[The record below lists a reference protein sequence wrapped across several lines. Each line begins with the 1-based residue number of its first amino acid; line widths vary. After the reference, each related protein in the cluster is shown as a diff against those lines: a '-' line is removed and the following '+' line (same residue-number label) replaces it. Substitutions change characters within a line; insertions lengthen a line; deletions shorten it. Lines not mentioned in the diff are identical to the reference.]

1 MEKINLAHDELMQL
15 MAHHEA
21 SKALVELVNMS
32 TSNMD
37 RRTLEVCLDETLPL
51 IKLSK
56 LAEWEMLDKLKRKY
70 GVSELHYCA
79 SKEEVYGR
87 V

>member
-1 MEKINLAHDELMQL
+1 MEKINLTNDELKQV

-51 IKLSK
+51 IKASK
-56 LAEWEMLDKLKRKY
+56 LAEWDTLADLKKKY
-70 GVSELHYCA
+70 NLSELHYSA

>member
-1 MEKINLAHDELMQL
+1 MEKINLTHDELLQV

-56 LAEWEMLDKLKRKY
+56 LAEWDTLADLKKKY
-70 GVSELHYCA
+70 NLSELHYCA
-79 SKEEVYGR
+79 SKDEVYGR

>member
-1 MEKINLAHDELMQL
+1 MEKINLTNDELIQL

-51 IKLSK
+51 IKASK
-56 LAEWEMLDKLKRKY
+56 LAEWEMLDELKRKY

-79 SKEEVYGR
+79 QNGEVYGR